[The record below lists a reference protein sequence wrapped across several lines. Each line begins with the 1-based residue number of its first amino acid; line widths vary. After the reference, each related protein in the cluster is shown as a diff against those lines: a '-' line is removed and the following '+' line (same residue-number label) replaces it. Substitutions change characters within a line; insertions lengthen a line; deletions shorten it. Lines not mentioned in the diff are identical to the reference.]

1 MTSTQALFPESNE
14 EELPEGQSLG
24 LFQGRLSLD
33 ITDREN
39 PGNLKDGPS
48 MDLSTKR
55 SNLENL
61 DYGQSLDLTVGLPFR
76 ERPKED
82 KHLEEQSS
90 KNPGRSLTSVN
101 PEVGLLQEY
110 EADTQMDELVSAM
123 DIEQRD
129 KIMDITLL
137 MQSKTP
143 GPSNG
148 LYLDDVDGLMHETI
162 EDFPDLSELQN
173 EIAEQVAEFEKTW
186 HLDQSKAIDEKNRL
200 LQEEKMETELD
211 AEQNWIPAR
220 NAERL
225 GTWMPGNL
233 KQPNDA
239 EAQVNLKELE
249 RQPGVQ
255 NQADGAWT
263 PQNHKKPEEQAHIE
277 APPVKTASMPSAVK
291 VTTVGR
297 SVQVTLNLQFKGCPS
312 LPILQFFLTLFKKGG
327 GRPHVKKDT
336 DFVIAF

>member
-61 DYGQSLDLTVGLPFR
+61 DCGQSLDLTVGLPFR

-82 KHLEEQSS
+82 KHLEKILEEQSS
-90 KNPGRSLTSVN
+90 RNPGRSLTSVN

-110 EADTQMDELVSAM
+110 EADTQMDELVSEM
-123 DIEQRD
+123 DIDQRD
-129 KIMDITLL
+129 KIMDISLL
-137 MQSKTP
+137 MQSQTP
-143 GPSNG
+143 DPSNG
-148 LYLDDVDGLMHETI
+148 LYLDDVDGLLHETI
-162 EDFPDLSELQN
+162 EDLPDISELQS
-173 EIAEQVAEFEKTW
+173 EITEQVAEFEKTW
-186 HLDQSKAIDEKNRL
+186 HLDQSKAINEGSRL
-200 LQEEKMETELD
+200 LREEKMETELD

-225 GTWMPGNL
+225 GTWMPENL
-233 KQPNDA
+233 KQPNGGVD
-239 EAQVNLKELE
+239 QVNRKEPE
-249 RQPGVQ
+249 RQPGIH
-255 NQADGAWT
+255 NQADGAST
-263 PQNHKKPEEQAHIE
+263 PQNHKKPEEQAQIE
-277 APPVKTASMPSAVK
+277 APPVRTASTPSAVK

-297 SVQVTLNLQFKGCPS
+297 SVQVTLNLQLGMS
-312 LPILQFFLTLFKKGG
+312 LSTNSAVFLRLFLGG
-327 GRPHVKKDT
+327 GVKP
-336 DFVIAF
+336 I